1 MSNQNKMMV
10 LIIKGAISD
19 LPEEDKAATSEAY
32 QKMKDVVDQYGD
44 SGKLAL
50 ALLGAELGA
59 EE

>member
-19 LPEEDKAATSEAY
+19 LPKEDKASASEAY

>member
-1 MSNQNKMMV
+1 MPNQNKMIV

-19 LPEEDKAATSEAY
+19 LPEEDKAATAEAY
-32 QKMKDVVDQYGD
+32 QKMKDIVEQYGD